1 MAAFHPSRDA
11 LSCGS
16 SPINGPLEL
25 RQRDSASPVSS
36 YGDDADELM
45 ETDKEDELTSEVDR
59 SFSQTLSVSDAFESM
74 PSPQSK
80 PYTTAANKRHGM
92 TLPRRLP
99 CMLHGADDDDD
110 DDEDNE
116 DDEVHGNGYFG
127 AMAPISPTGGGRF
140 ARRPALGQ
148 ASKART
154 TQLSSRLGQMQRPS
168 AFSAANARL
177 ARPEDRP
184 QRAFGRESGRENVV
198 SQELQ
203 NQTLSRPSLKL
214 NSRNQTEIGYKVPM
228 TAPLSGTSRASVQDE
243 NEDSTFRP
251 LAVKSRPPL
260 PTFTMTQRPSPKR
273 GDVSRRATRL
283 SIKTVADLICAAS
296 SLRRSSEIERYNLA
310 DMLSSATPNLSPT
323 IPWRSTRLHDRVR
336 CG

>member
-1 MAAFHPSRDA
+1 
-11 LSCGS
+11 
-16 SPINGPLEL
+16 
-25 RQRDSASPVSS
+25 
-36 YGDDADELM
+36 
-45 ETDKEDELTSEVDR
+45 
-59 SFSQTLSVSDAFESM
+59 
-74 PSPQSK
+74 
-80 PYTTAANKRHGM
+80 
-92 TLPRRLP
+92 
-99 CMLHGADDDDD
+99 MLHGADDDDD

-177 ARPEDRP
+177 ARPEDRSH
-184 QRAFGRESGRENVV
+184 RAFGRESGRENLV

-214 NSRNQTEIGYKVPM
+214 NSRNQTESSFKVPM
-228 TAPLSGTSRASVQDE
+228 TAPLSGTLRASVQDE

-273 GDVSRRATRL
+273 GDVSRLATRL
-283 SIKTVADLICAAS
+283 SINIVADLICAAS